1 MILVPIEALDEA
13 VVWNSEI
20 YVPDQ
25 DGTGQLPADLVA
37 HLAHRKSV
45 TASPNSGLVPIR
57 PGILNQDVLWDKVIY
72 VTDPQATGEP
82 PAEMLEWLQVM
93 RPDVMMIAPAAA
105 LPASEVAPDGSRIEM
120 AMPDLIA
127 VPLNE
132 WQIPSAPSGIVNDVG
147 HSMIGGGAGEE
158 ILLEVGTAMVAG

>member
-20 YVPDQ
+20 YVPNQ

-37 HLAHRKSV
+37 YLANRKSV

-105 LPASEVAPDGSRIEM
+105 ILASEVAPDGSRIDM
-120 AMPDLIA
+120 VAPDLIA

-158 ILLEVGTAMVAG
+158 ILLEVGTAIVAG